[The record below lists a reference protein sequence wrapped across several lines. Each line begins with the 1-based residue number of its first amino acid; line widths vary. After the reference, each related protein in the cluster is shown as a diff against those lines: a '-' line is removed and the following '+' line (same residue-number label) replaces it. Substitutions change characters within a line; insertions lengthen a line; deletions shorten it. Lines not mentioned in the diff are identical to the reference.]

1 MFIPQ
6 ERVLL
11 EEAIV
16 TDQSRDTHDDDTSGH
31 KFHSPRTVKENVEPV
46 SHDDD
51 TDDTSGHRSYS
62 DRTVKENVEPVSHD
76 EDDDTAGHGRWN
88 P

>member
-1 MFIPQ
+1 M
-6 ERVLL
+6 
-11 EEAIV
+11 
-16 TDQSRDTHDDDTSGH
+16 TDQSRDTHDDDTEGDTSGH
-31 KFHSPRTVKENVEPV
+31 KFFSDRTVKENVEPV

-51 TDDTSGHRSYS
+51 ADDTSGHRFFS

>member
-1 MFIPQ
+1 M
-6 ERVLL
+6 
-11 EEAIV
+11 
-16 TDQSRDTHDDDTSGH
+16 TDQSRDTHDDDTEG
-31 KFHSPRTVKENVEPV
+31 
-46 SHDDD
+46 
-51 TDDTSGHRSYS
+51 DTSGHRFFS